1 MLMLQYYTMT
11 FQKNFLIN
19 TRPFQM
25 LKKESWTI
33 NMILLIYFLKHNYN
47 IWFENKKESTDKE
60 KLIDKEELINKAES
74 TDVPPIPPLESDE
87 EEEKEKEKKF

>member
-11 FQKNFLIN
+11 FQKIFLIN

-60 KLIDKEELINKAES
+60 KLIDKEELINMMYHQYHH
-74 TDVPPIPPLESDE
+74 
-87 EEEKEKEKKF
+87 

>member
-11 FQKNFLIN
+11 FQKKFLIN

-60 KLIDKEELINKAES
+60 KLIDKEELINMMYHQYHH
-74 TDVPPIPPLESDE
+74 
-87 EEEKEKEKKF
+87 